1 MELTLIVLMAILL
14 ISLVILTVY
23 IFVLKNIAIDLLTK
37 GHSYNSN
44 KVKEKI
50 KKVKLFI
57 APIIIILII
66 LSAWKA
72 FLPENY
78 YSLKRLF
85 GSNEK
90 LLNKTL
96 NKESFKNEVEA
107 LVTYGSIPHDINVLY
122 KAKLDDAGNILELK
136 LIPIKLNAHTL
147 VKVFDVKQPVK
158 SYEGQGFIEIQIQNQ
173 NGSYVNSPRY
183 WIEADYISIVTP
195 NDISS
200 KDKDKIEIEK
210 TDNSYQKLNSIKYDE
225 LSVFNSTIN
234 REIVSTNNMSK
245 IAVVIESSNNNYS
258 TIENDFLSKLES
270 NIILNNYFKNT
281 FKSKGYFDKIF
292 LGETTLLS
300 KSKVFSNV
308 NYVALGRINY
318 SFRTNTTL
326 DKDLISCDIN
336 LSYKIFNRH
345 GVIVDSNVINAV
357 GPGFSEDLSLKQ
369 AIKII
374 AEKYSKIL
382 NKII

>member
-1 MELTLIVLMAILL
+1 
-14 ISLVILTVY
+14 
-23 IFVLKNIAIDLLTK
+23 VLKNIAIDLLTK

-107 LVTYGSIPHDINVLY
+107 LVTYGSIPHDISVLY

>member
-1 MELTLIVLMAILL
+1 MAILL

>member
-37 GHSYNSN
+37 GQSYNSN

-57 APIIIILII
+57 VPIIIILII

-357 GPGFSEDLSLKQ
+357 GPGFSEELSLKQ

-374 AEKYSKIL
+374 ADKYSKIL